1 MKNSKVIKFVSASLI
16 VVLLLGI
23 SILRFYNLNN
33 YYPDFK
39 IVEHSI
45 GERITGGD
53 ISITVLS
60 YKLLNG
66 KQTKDIAPDYIIEAY
81 NNDGTIPQDEQIR
94 NLLIYLKVEN
104 NSDSQKTVSFV
115 DFTPESYA
123 WKNGLSLELYTLLNP
138 DAGSPLTFYIEPKSN
153 AEVILPYTM
162 IYSQFEDDDWER
174 IEQREFDLVLSQYP
188 TKHIVNLY

>member
-1 MKNSKVIKFVSASLI
+1 M
-16 VVLLLGI
+16 
-23 SILRFYNLNN
+23 
-33 YYPDFK
+33 
-39 IVEHSI
+39 
-45 GERITGGD
+45 
-53 ISITVLS
+53 
-60 YKLLNG
+60 
-66 KQTKDIAPDYIIEAY
+66 
-81 NNDGTIPQDEQIR
+81 
-94 NLLIYLKVEN
+94 IYLKVEN
-104 NSDSQKTVSFV
+104 NSDSQKSVSFV